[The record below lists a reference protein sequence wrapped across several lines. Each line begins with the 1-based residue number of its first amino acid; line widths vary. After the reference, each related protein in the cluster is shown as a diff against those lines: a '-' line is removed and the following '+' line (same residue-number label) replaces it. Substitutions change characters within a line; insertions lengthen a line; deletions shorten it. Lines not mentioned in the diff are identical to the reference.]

1 MPSTY
6 SNLKI
11 QLMATGENNTSWGDV
26 TNVNLGTALE
36 EAIVG
41 SADVTFASANVTLT
55 LTNTNASQTARNLR
69 LRCTGTTG
77 GSTRNLVVPSI
88 EKPYIVQNDCADS
101 IVIKTAAGTG
111 VTVLAGATT
120 WVYSDGVNVVSALS
134 YTPSF
139 SSVNVAAV
147 NGVIGTLTSV
157 DITTSNLT
165 STNLATTNLA
175 VTNLLAGNATATN
188 LNATTAILTNLTSTN
203 ATSTNLNATTAVL
216 TNLTSTNATSTN
228 LNATTAILTNLT
240 STNATATNLNATTAV
255 LTNLTSTNATAT
267 NLNATTAVLTDLTAT
282 NLNATTAVLT
292 NLTSTNATSTN
303 LTATTVLDAGTIGAA
318 APGFRGLPQNA
329 QTGAYTLALSDI
341 GKQVSNTTGGW
352 VIPANASVAFPIGA
366 AVVLF
371 NNSGS
376 SQTVSITSD
385 TLRLAGT
392 ATTGTRTV
400 AQYGLVTCVKVASTT
415 WVISGSGLS

>member
-101 IVIKTAAGTG
+101 IVVKTAAGTG
-111 VTVLAGATT
+111 VTVIAGTVA

-134 YTPSF
+134 YTPDLSI
-139 SSVNVAAV
+139 VNVTAIS
-147 NGVIGTLTSV
+147 GVVGNLTS
-157 DITTSNLT
+157 INLTTSNLT

-175 VTNLLAGNATATN
+175 VTDIVAGNATATN
-188 LNATTAILTNLTSTN
+188 L
-203 ATSTNLNATTAVL
+203 
-216 TNLTSTNATSTN
+216 
-228 LNATTAILTNLT
+228 
-240 STNATATNLNATTAV
+240 TATNLTATNATT
-255 LTNLTSTNATAT
+255 TN
-267 NLNATTAVLTDLTAT
+267 LTAT
-282 NLNATTAVLT
+282 NATT
-292 NLTSTNATSTN
+292 TN

-392 ATTGTRTV
+392 ATTGTRTL
-400 AQYGLVTCVKVASTT
+400 AQYGLATCTKVASTT

>member
-101 IVIKTAAGTG
+101 ILVKTAAGTG
-111 VTVLAGATT
+111 VTVLAGTTT

-134 YTPSF
+134 YTPDLSI
-139 SSVNVAAV
+139 VNVAAIS
-147 NGVIGTLTSV
+147 GIIGNLTSV
-157 DITTSNLT
+157 NITTSNLT
-165 STNLATTNLA
+165 ATNLATTNLA
-175 VTNLLAGNATATN
+175 VTNLG
-188 LNATTAILTNLTSTN
+188 
-203 ATSTNLNATTAVL
+203 V
-216 TNLTSTNATSTN
+216 
-228 LNATTAILTNLT
+228 
-240 STNATATNLNATTAV
+240 TNATATNLNATTAV
-255 LTNLTSTNATAT
+255 LTNLTSTN
-267 NLNATTAVLTDLTAT
+267 LTS
-282 NLNATTAVLT
+282 T
-292 NLTSTNATSTN
+292 NLTSTNTTTTN
-303 LTATTVLDAGTIGAA
+303 LTATTVLDAGTISAS
-318 APGFRGLPQNA
+318 APGFRGLPQNS
-329 QTGAYTLALSDI
+329 QTSAYTLALSDA
-341 GKQVSNTTGGW
+341 GKHISITTGGV
-352 VIPANASVAFPIGA
+352 VIPANSSVAFPIGT
-366 AVVLF
+366 AVVIF
-371 NNSGS
+371 NNSGT
-376 SQTVSITSD
+376 SQDISITSD

-392 ATTGTRTV
+392 TLTGT
-400 AQYGLVTCVKVASTT
+400 AALAEYGLATCVKVASTT
-415 WVISGSGLS
+415 WVISGAGVS

>member
-101 IVIKTAAGTG
+101 VVVKTAAGTG
-111 VTVLAGATT
+111 VTVIAGTT
-120 WVYSDGVNVVSALS
+120 AWVYSDGVNVVSALS
-134 YTPSF
+134 YTPDLSI
-139 SSVNVAAV
+139 VNVAAV
-147 NGVIGTLTSV
+147 TGVIGNLTSV
-157 DITTSNLT
+157 NLTTSDLT

-240 STNATATNLNATTAV
+240 STNAT
-255 LTNLTSTNATAT
+255 S
-267 NLNATTAVLTDLTAT
+267 T

-292 NLTSTNATSTN
+292 NLTSTNATSTNLTTTN

-352 VIPANASVAFPIGA
+352 VIPANASVAFPVGA

-392 ATTGTRTV
+392 ATTGTRTL
-400 AQYGLVTCVKVASTT
+400 AQYGLATCTKVSATT
-415 WVISGSGLS
+415 WAITGAGLS

>member
-101 IVIKTAAGTG
+101 IVVKTAAGTG
-111 VTVLAGATT
+111 VTVIAGTVA

-134 YTPSF
+134 YTPDLSI
-139 SSVNVAAV
+139 VNVTAIS
-147 NGVIGTLTSV
+147 GVVGNLTS
-157 DITTSNLT
+157 INLTTSNLT

-175 VTNLLAGNATATN
+175 VTDIVAGNATATN
-188 LNATTAILTNLTSTN
+188 L
-203 ATSTNLNATTAVL
+203 
-216 TNLTSTNATSTN
+216 
-228 LNATTAILTNLT
+228 
-240 STNATATNLNATTAV
+240 TATN
-255 LTNLTSTNATAT
+255 
-267 NLNATTAVLTDLTAT
+267 LTAT
-282 NLNATTAVLT
+282 NLTATNATT
-292 NLTSTNATSTN
+292 TN

-352 VIPANASVAFPIGA
+352 VIPANASIAFPIGA
-366 AVVLF
+366 AVVLY
-371 NNSGS
+371 NNSGT
-376 SQTVSITSD
+376 SQNVSITSD

-392 ATTGTRTV
+392 TLTGT
-400 AQYGLVTCVKVASTT
+400 AALAEYGIATCTKVGSTT
-415 WVISGSGLS
+415 WVISGAGVS

>member
-101 IVIKTAAGTG
+101 ILVKTAAGTG
-111 VTVLAGATT
+111 VTVLAGTTT
-120 WVYSDGVNVVSALS
+120 WVYNDGVNVVSALS

-175 VTNLLAGNATATN
+175 VTNLLAGSATATN

-240 STNATATNLNATTAV
+240 STNATSTNLNATTAV
-255 LTNLTSTNATAT
+255 LTNLTSTNATST
-267 NLNATTAVLTDLTAT
+267 NL
-282 NLNATTAVLT
+282 
-292 NLTSTNATSTN
+292 TSTN

-376 SQTVSITSD
+376 SQTVSITTD

>member
-1 MPSTY
+1 MASTY

-11 QLMATGENNTSWGDV
+11 QLMATGENSTTWGDV

-55 LTNTNASQTARNLR
+55 LSDTNASQTARNVR

-77 GSTRNLVVPSI
+77 GSTRNLVVPAI

-111 VTVLAGATT
+111 VTVPAGATT
-120 WVYSDGVNVVSALS
+120 WVYGDGVNVVSAIS
-134 YTPSF
+134 YAPAISTLDF
-139 SSVNVAAV
+139 ASVNAV
-147 NGVIGTLTSV
+147 VGTLVAT
-157 DITTSNLT
+157 NLT
-165 STNLATTNLA
+165 STNLTT
-175 VTNLLAGNATATN
+175 
-188 LNATTAILTNLTSTN
+188 
-203 ATSTNLNATTAVL
+203 
-216 TNLTSTNATSTN
+216 
-228 LNATTAILTNLT
+228 
-240 STNATATNLNATTAV
+240 TNLNATTAV

-267 NLNATTAVLTDLTAT
+267 NLNATTAVLT
-282 NLNATTAVLT
+282 
-292 NLTSTNATSTN
+292 NLTSTNATTTN

-385 TLRLAGT
+385 TLRQAGT
-392 ATTGTRTV
+392 ANTGTRTL
-400 AQYGLVTCVKVASTT
+400 AQYGLATCTKVSATT
-415 WVISGSGLS
+415 WVITGAGLS

>member
-41 SADVTFASANVTLT
+41 SADVTFSSGNVTLT

-203 ATSTNLNATTAVL
+203 VNATTAVL

-228 LNATTAILTNLT
+228 L
-240 STNATATNLNATTAV
+240 
-255 LTNLTSTNATAT
+255 
-267 NLNATTAVLTDLTAT
+267 
-282 NLNATTAVLT
+282 
-292 NLTSTNATSTN
+292 TSTN

>member
-77 GSTRNLVVPSI
+77 GSIRNLVVPSI
-88 EKPYIVQNDCADS
+88 EKPYIVQNDCADD
-101 IVIKTAAGTG
+101 IVVKTAAGTG
-111 VTVLAGATT
+111 VTVPAGTVA

-134 YTPSF
+134 YAPFLSAT
-139 SSVNVAAV
+139 NAAV
-147 NGVIGTLTSV
+147 ITGLITNLTSV
-157 DITTSNLT
+157 NITTSNLT

-175 VTNLLAGNATATN
+175 VTNLGVTNATATN

-203 ATSTNLNATTAVL
+203 ATT
-216 TNLTSTNATSTN
+216 
-228 LNATTAILTNLT
+228 
-240 STNATATNLNATTAV
+240 
-255 LTNLTSTNATAT
+255 
-267 NLNATTAVLTDLTAT
+267 
-282 NLNATTAVLT
+282 
-292 NLTSTNATSTN
+292 TN
-303 LTATTVLDAGTIGAA
+303 LTATTVLDAGTISAA

-366 AVVLF
+366 AVVLY
-371 NNSGS
+371 NNSGT
-376 SQTVSITSD
+376 SQNISITSD
-385 TLRLAGT
+385 TLRLAGST
-392 ATTGTRTV
+392 LTGT
-400 AQYGLVTCVKVASTT
+400 AALAEYGIATCVKVASTT
-415 WVISGSGLS
+415 WVVSGAGVS

>member
-101 IVIKTAAGTG
+101 IVVKTAAGTG
-111 VTVLAGATT
+111 VTVIAGTT
-120 WVYSDGVNVVSALS
+120 AWVYSDGVNVVSALS
-134 YTPSF
+134 YTPDLSI
-139 SSVNVAAV
+139 VNVAAV
-147 NGVIGTLTSV
+147 TGIIGDLTSV
-157 DITTSNLT
+157 NLTTSDLT

-203 ATSTNLNATTAVL
+203 ATSTNLNATTA
-216 TNLTSTNATSTN
+216 
-228 LNATTAILTNLT
+228 ILTNLT
-240 STNATATNLNATTAV
+240 STNATATNLNATTAI
-255 LTNLTSTNATAT
+255 LTDLTSTNATS
-267 NLNATTAVLTDLTAT
+267 T

-292 NLTSTNATSTN
+292 NLTSTNVTTTN

-352 VIPANASVAFPIGA
+352 VIPANASVAFPVGA

-392 ATTGTRTV
+392 ATTGTRTL
-400 AQYGLVTCVKVASTT
+400 AQYGLATCTKVSATT
-415 WVISGSGLS
+415 WAITGAGLS

>member
-101 IVIKTAAGTG
+101 IVVKTAAGTG
-111 VTVLAGATT
+111 ITVIAGTT
-120 WVYSDGVNVVSALS
+120 AWVYSDGVNVVSALS
-134 YTPSF
+134 YTPDLSI
-139 SSVNVAAV
+139 VNVAAV
-147 NGVIGTLTSV
+147 TGVIGNLTSV
-157 DITTSNLT
+157 NLTTSDLT

-228 LNATTAILTNLT
+228 LNATTAVLTNLT
-240 STNATATNLNATTAV
+240 STNTTSTNLNATTAV
-255 LTNLTSTNATAT
+255 LTNLTSTNV
-267 NLNATTAVLTDLTAT
+267 TT
-282 NLNATTAVLT
+282 
-292 NLTSTNATSTN
+292 TN

-392 ATTGTRTV
+392 ATTGTRTL
-400 AQYGLVTCVKVASTT
+400 AQYGLATCTKVSATT
-415 WVISGSGLS
+415 WVITGAGLS

>member
-77 GSTRNLVVPSI
+77 GATRNLVVPSI

-101 IVIKTAAGTG
+101 ILVKTAAGTG
-111 VTVLAGATT
+111 VTVLAGTTT
-120 WVYSDGVNVVSALS
+120 WVYNDGVNVVSALS
-134 YTPSF
+134 YTPSL

-147 NGVIGTLTSV
+147 NGIIGNLTSV

-188 LNATTAILTNLTSTN
+188 LNSTTAILTNLTSTN

-228 LNATTAILTNLT
+228 LNATTA
-240 STNATATNLNATTAV
+240 V

-267 NLNATTAVLTDLTAT
+267 NLNATTAVLTD
-282 NLNATTAVLT
+282 
-292 NLTSTNATSTN
+292 LTSTNATSTN

-318 APGFRGLPQNA
+318 APGFRGLPQNS
-329 QTGAYTLALSDI
+329 QTATYTLALTDA
-341 GKQVSNTTGGW
+341 GKHISITTGGV
-352 VIPANASVAFPIGA
+352 VIPANGSVAFPIGTA
-366 AVVLF
+366 IAIF

-415 WVISGSGLS
+415 WVISGSGLT

>member
-1 MPSTY
+1 MASTY

-11 QLMATGENNTSWGDV
+11 QLMATGENSTTWGDV

-55 LTNTNASQTARNLR
+55 LSDTNASQTARNVR

-77 GSTRNLVVPSI
+77 GSTRNLVVPAI

-101 IVIKTAAGTG
+101 IVIKTSAGTG
-111 VTVLAGATT
+111 VTVPAGATT
-120 WVYSDGVNVVSALS
+120 WVYGDGVNVVSAIS
-134 YTPSF
+134 YAPSISTLDF
-139 SSVNVAAV
+139 ASVNAV
-147 NGVIGTLTSV
+147 VGTL
-157 DITTSNLT
+157 
-165 STNLATTNLA
+165 
-175 VTNLLAGNATATN
+175 TATN
-188 LNATTAILTNLTSTN
+188 LTATNLTATN
-203 ATSTNLNATTAVL
+203 TTSTNINATTAVL
-216 TNLTSTNATSTN
+216 TNLTSTNATT
-228 LNATTAILTNLT
+228 
-240 STNATATNLNATTAV
+240 
-255 LTNLTSTNATAT
+255 
-267 NLNATTAVLTDLTAT
+267 
-282 NLNATTAVLT
+282 
-292 NLTSTNATSTN
+292 TN

-392 ATTGTRTV
+392 ATTGTRTL
-400 AQYGLVTCVKVASTT
+400 AQYGLATCTKVSATT
-415 WVISGSGLS
+415 WVITGAGLS

>member
-1 MPSTY
+1 MPSSY
-6 SNLKI
+6 SPLKI

-55 LTNTNASQTARNLR
+55 LSNTNASQTARNLR

-77 GSTRNLVVPSI
+77 GSTRNLVVPAI

-101 IVIKTAAGTG
+101 IVIKTPAGTG
-111 VTVLAGATT
+111 VTVPAGATM
-120 WVYSDGVNVVSALS
+120 WVYNDGVNVISAIS
-134 YTPSF
+134 YAPF
-139 SSVNVAAV
+139 IGALDFASVNAV
-147 NGVIGTLTSV
+147 VGTLV
-157 DITTSNLT
+157 
-165 STNLATTNLA
+165 
-175 VTNLLAGNATATN
+175 
-188 LNATTAILTNLTSTN
+188 
-203 ATSTNLNATTAVL
+203 
-216 TNLTSTNATSTN
+216 
-228 LNATTAILTNLT
+228 
-240 STNATATNLNATTAV
+240 
-255 LTNLTSTNATAT
+255 
-267 NLNATTAVLTDLTAT
+267 AT

-329 QTGAYTLALSDI
+329 QTGAYTLALTDA
-341 GKQVSNTTGGW
+341 GKHISITTGGV
-352 VIPANASVAFPIGA
+352 VIPANSSIAFPVGTAI
-366 AVVLF
+366 VIF

-376 SQTVSITSD
+376 NQTISITSD

-392 ATTGTRTV
+392 ATTGTRTL
-400 AQYGLVTCVKVASTT
+400 AQYGLATCTKVSSTT
-415 WVISGSGLS
+415 WVVTGAGLS

>member
-77 GSTRNLVVPSI
+77 GATRNLVVPSI

-101 IVIKTAAGTG
+101 ILVKTAAGTG
-111 VTVLAGATT
+111 VTVLAGTTT
-120 WVYSDGVNVVSALS
+120 WVYNDGVNVVSALS
-134 YTPSF
+134 YTPSL

-147 NGVIGTLTSV
+147 NGIIGNLTSV

-188 LNATTAILTNLTSTN
+188 LNSTTAILTNLTSTN

-228 LNATTAILTNLT
+228 LNATTAG
-240 STNATATNLNATTAV
+240 

-267 NLNATTAVLTDLTAT
+267 NLNATTAVLTD
-282 NLNATTAVLT
+282 
-292 NLTSTNATSTN
+292 LTSTNATSTN

-318 APGFRGLPQNA
+318 APGFRGLPQNS
-329 QTGAYTLALSDI
+329 QTATYTLALTDA
-341 GKQVSNTTGGW
+341 GKHISITTGGV
-352 VIPANASVAFPIGA
+352 VIPANGSVAFPIGTA
-366 AVVLF
+366 IAIF

-415 WVISGSGLS
+415 WVISGSGLT